1 MGNWFIAG
9 FKRSDESLK
18 MEGNQFIGICING
31 SQGPAIKSKEMTRE
45 QVYGALFGVA
55 IGDAL
60 GVPAEFKDR
69 AFLKQNPVT
78 DFEGYKSHNQPPG
91 TFSDDSSLT
100 FCLAASLCN
109 GYNLQD
115 IGGRFVQWHDKGYWT
130 AGGDVFDIG
139 MTTSR
144 AIGRLKKGIRAD
156 LAGDFDEGTNGNGS
170 LMRIL
175 PLLFYIKGFDI
186 EKRWEVLKE
195 VSSITHGHIRSVVAC
210 FYYLEF
216 ALCLLQGQNKQQA
229 YTATA
234 ERVAAFIKGKEII
247 QKEIDLFAP
256 LLAADITKESID
268 NIPSFGY
275 VMNTLKASMYCFMI
289 TDNYKDAVLMAV
301 NLGNDSDTTA
311 AVTGGLAGLYYGYES
326 IPAHWRSGIRRKAD
340 IIDLCELFLI
350 SLA

>member
-1 MGNWFIAG
+1 
-9 FKRSDESLK
+9 
-18 MEGNQFIGICING
+18 
-31 SQGPAIKSKEMTRE
+31 MTRE

-69 AFLKQNPVT
+69 ALLKKNPVT

-115 IGGRFVQWHDKGYWT
+115 IGNRFVQWHDKAYWT
-130 AGGDVFDIG
+130 AGGNVFDIG

-144 AIGRLKKGIRAD
+144 AISRLKKGVRPD
-156 LAGDFDEGTNGNGS
+156 LAGDFEEEHNGNGS

-175 PLLFYIKGFDI
+175 PLLFYIQQFDI
-186 EKRWEVLKE
+186 DKRFSIIKE
-195 VSSITHGHIRSVVAC
+195 VSSITHGHIRSVIAC

-216 ALCLLQGQNKQQA
+216 ALCLLNGYDKQKA
-229 YTATA
+229 YATTA
-234 ERVAAFIKGKEII
+234 ETVTAFITSKEIV
-247 QKEIDLFAP
+247 QKEVDLFAP
-256 LLAADITKESID
+256 LLSADITQQSID
-268 NIPSFGY
+268 SIPSFSY
-275 VMNTLKASMYCFMI
+275 VMNTLQASMYCFM
-289 TDNYKDAVLMAV
+289 TTARYKDAVLMAV
-301 NLGNDSDTTA
+301 NLGNDADTTA
-311 AVTGGLAGLYYGYES
+311 AVTGGLAGLYYGFS
-326 IPAHWRSGIRRKAD
+326 GIPARWCSDIRRSGD
-340 IIDLCELFLI
+340 IADLCELMLA